1 MLRKF
6 RIWMLLF
13 LLLLSGLTACGSDST
28 SGQTCTLLPCP
39 NALNV
44 VVNAPG
50 VIEYTLLASGSDG
63 DSISV
68 VCGNSTSSAGD
79 RGICLSTGVQ
89 LLDFT
94 PAEVTL
100 TLISTDGR
108 SVTETF
114 SPDYT
119 TLEPNGPGCGTCQ
132 QATVT
137 LSLS

>member
-1 MLRKF
+1 MLKKIGSF
-6 RIWMLLF
+6 MVLC
-13 LLLLSGLTACGSDST
+13 LLLIGGLVACGSDSPV
-28 SGQTCTLLPCP
+28 GQTCTLLPCP
-39 NALNV
+39 NVLNV

-50 VIEYTLLASGSDG
+50 VNEYTLLATGSDG
-63 DSISV
+63 DSINV
-68 VCGNSTSSAGD
+68 VCGDASSPPGD
-79 RGICLSTGVQ
+79 RGICSSTGVQ

-94 PAEVTL
+94 PEEVSL
-100 TLISTDGR
+100 TLISADGR

-114 SPDYT
+114 RPDYT

>member
-1 MLRKF
+1 MLRK
-6 RIWMLLF
+6 IQTWMLLF
-13 LLLLSGLTACGSDST
+13 LLLFSGLTACGSDST

-50 VIEYTLLASGSDG
+50 VSEYTLLASGSDG
-63 DSISV
+63 DSINV
-68 VCGNSTSSAGD
+68 ACGDAFSPVQD

-94 PAEVTL
+94 PAEASL
-100 TLISTDGR
+100 TLISADGR
-108 SVTETF
+108 RVTETLT
-114 SPDYT
+114 PDYT